1 MQAMTLEEIKAE
13 MEKRGITYVAL
24 AKKLAMNQNS
34 LRNILSG
41 RVPLKETLRRHIE
54 LIFSMPDLPWLV
66 YKINLTDKQVEDLTA
81 GEQFP
86 ATEEGQRRKEEAVQ
100 MVLRHNAETLAALRK
115 GGKYDEVLQ
124 QIYNVIDANRA
135 AKAAEEKEGV
145 ET

>member
-66 YKINLTDKQVEDLTA
+66 YKINLTDKQVDDLTA

-86 ATEEGQRRKEEAVQ
+86 ATEEGQRKKMETLKRVIKQ
-100 MVLRHNAETLAALRK
+100 NAETLAAFRK
-115 GGKYDEVLQ
+115 NGKYDEVLQ

>member
-86 ATEEGQRRKEEAVQ
+86 ATEEGQRKKMETLKLVIKQ
-100 MVLRHNAETLAALRK
+100 NAETLAAFRK
-115 GGKYDEVLQ
+115 NGKYDEVLQ